1 MIFNNLYQYLHVNN
15 IVFSSKKIYFMINYS
30 HKSFFFWDLVFQLRW
45 LQQTQSSTNFR
56 IKTLMEKW
64 LILINTGLTTYA
76 LNIIF
81 RGKVVIVVNVATFW
95 KLTVENYTQLQE
107 LYTQYASE
115 GLCVLAFPCNQF
127 GAQVIRAFG
136 FHIISL
142 GAWSRKCY

>member
-1 MIFNNLYQYLHVNN
+1 MFFQV
-15 IVFSSKKIYFMINYS
+15 KKYILWLIIPTN
-30 HKSFFFWDLVFQLRW
+30 HFFFWDLVFQLRW

-142 GAWSRKCY
+142 GAWFRKCY